1 MPANSDRHV
10 RLQEKSFN
18 SILVALSIG
27 GAALVLLREINYGVG
42 LGSDSRAYVA
52 SARSLLEGNSFLDW
66 NGVHI
71 TKSPPLFSAILAL
84 FGPFKLNVI
93 TIGAYVNIFAF
104 GMIILTTTIWLK
116 SYVKSRLL
124 IIWAGCVI
132 ALWVP
137 LADLAAII
145 MSETLFIFLTI
156 LALYTLDRFTITST
170 QSMMI
175 ISAACAS
182 LAWLTR
188 YQGIAVVATALIT
201 ISVQKGYTFK
211 MKAKYTAIYT
221 TIVGLPMAGW
231 ILRNLII
238 SGTFAGAREG
248 FYQLNQ
254 DPLIWDIITSELIYW
269 TLGYTGSEY
278 FTKLLETIFGINEI
292 GLTANLYR
300 TIILLTMALGIG
312 YLFVYLYRR
321 HRWDSAMSV
330 AVPVGFAL
338 IYAFVVAIPPI
349 LQYEIVSRRYLIPLY
364 IPVLVA
370 VVMILGKLIELSSPL
385 RWISVAI
392 TVVLSL
398 WLVQHI
404 PENYR
409 NINDRINNGFG
420 AASKIWAKS
429 NTIHYLKS
437 NPLSGRIFSSNHWV
451 AFFND
456 VCVEDCT
463 LEPLHYLRDL
473 DGKLVDPRPAD
484 EPLYIVVLQ
493 QDDYYNLLIELTE
506 LPALEIVSINLD
518 GIVLKLAPDIADTE
532 KSLLLNQD
540 MIVDMVL
547 SNPDRFDGRLVL
559 EKLPLELR

>member
-1 MPANSDRHV
+1 MPANSNRHV

-42 LGSDSRAYVA
+42 LGSDARGYVA
-52 SARSLLEGNSFLDW
+52 IARSLLEGNSSLNWD
-66 NGVHI
+66 GVPI
-71 TKSPPLFSAILAL
+71 TKVPPLLSVILAFFGL
-84 FGPFKLNVI
+84 FGFKVI

-104 GMIILTTTIWLK
+104 GMIILTTTVWLK

-124 IIWAGCVI
+124 IIWAGCAI

-145 MSETLFIFLTI
+145 MSETLFILFII
-156 LALYTLDRFTITST
+156 LALYTLDRFIITST

-175 ISAACAS
+175 LSAACAS

-188 YQGIAVVATALIT
+188 YQGIAVVATALTMIFM
-201 ISVQKGYTFK
+201 QKGCTFK
-211 MKAKYTAIYT
+211 MKARQTAIYAAIT
-221 TIVGLPMAGW
+221 GLPMASW
-231 ILRNLII
+231 IVRNLLI
-238 SGTFAGAREG
+238 SGTFAGSREG
-248 FYQLNQ
+248 FYQLKQ
-254 DPLIWDIITSELIYW
+254 DPLIWDLITSELIYW

-278 FTKLLETIFGINEI
+278 FTKLLETIFGINEV
-292 GLTANLYR
+292 GLSANISR
-300 TIILLTMALGIG
+300 TIILLAIALSIG
-312 YLFVYLYRR
+312 YLFMYLYRR
-321 HRWDSAMSV
+321 YRWDSAMAV
-330 AVPVGFAL
+330 AVPACFAF
-338 IYAFVVAIPPI
+338 IYAVITAIPPI
-349 LQYEIVSRRYLIPLY
+349 LQYEIVAVRYLIPLY
-364 IPVLVA
+364 IPLLIA
-370 VVMILGKLIELSSPL
+370 VVMILDRLIELTSQL
-385 RWISVAI
+385 RWMSVTI
-392 TVVLSL
+392 TAVLSI
-398 WLVQHI
+398 WLVQYI

-420 AASKIWAKS
+420 AASKIYAKS
-429 NTIHYLKS
+429 DTIRYLKS
-437 NPLSGRIFSSNHWV
+437 NPLNGRIFSTKHWV

-456 VCVEDCT
+456 MCIKDCT
-463 LEPLHYLRDL
+463 LEPLHYLRDQ

-484 EPLYIVVLQ
+484 EPLHIVVLQ
-493 QDDYYNLLIELTE
+493 QDDYYSLLIELTE

-540 MIVDMVL
+540 MIADMVL
-547 SNPDRFDGRLVL
+547 SNPNRFDGRLVL